1 MQRSA
6 GPAGPTVTGPTVT
19 GPPQLG
25 ISPTPLHP
33 LPGLMAAFDDGPE
46 LFVKR
51 EDLCGVAAGGCK
63 IRKLRAILPQAQSR
77 GATVVLTTGFPQSNH
92 CAMTAVAA
100 AMHGLRCEVLLRG
113 PDPGTR
119 TGNLLIEGLAG
130 TTITFIGESG
140 DDDAA
145 RRLTARMAE
154 LQAAGEVPY
163 LIPLG
168 GSTPLGAASYAT
180 AVTELTGQLGP
191 APTHLVTAAGSLG
204 TMAGLIL
211 GTWAADLDCEV
222 HGYTVLWPES
232 EALGRLDE
240 LLEAARR
247 EYFPAVTARRNYRVL
262 GSQLGAGY
270 GVPTPAGAEAARL
283 AAQSDGIL
291 LDQTYTAKAMAGLIQ
306 GIRDGGYRP
315 GDRVVFFHT
324 GGLAGLLAT
333 DERAAHPGPP

>member
-1 MQRSA
+1 VRRSA
-6 GPAGPTVTGPTVT
+6 GIPGSQVTSSL
-19 GPPQLG
+19 LG
-25 ISPTPLHP
+25 ISPTPLHSM
-33 LPGLMAAFDDGPE
+33 PGLMSVFSDGPE
-46 LFVKR
+46 VLVKR

-63 IRKLRAILPQAQSR
+63 IRKLSALLPEAKSR
-77 GATVVLTTGFPQSNH
+77 HATVILTTGFPQSNH

-130 TTITFIGESG
+130 ATITFIGESG
-140 DDDAA
+140 DDDAE
-145 RRLTARMAE
+145 RRLAEGMAR
-154 LQAAGEVPY
+154 LRAAGEVPY

-180 AVTELTGQLGP
+180 AVTELTGQLGA

-211 GTWAADLDCEV
+211 GTWAAELDCEV
-222 HGYTVLWPES
+222 HGYTVLWPEG
-232 EALGRLDE
+232 EARGRLDE
-240 LLEAARR
+240 LLDTTRQAH
-247 EYFPAVTARRNYRVL
+247 FPSVTARRNYRVF

-270 GVPTPAGAEAARL
+270 GAPTPAGQEAARL
-283 AAQSDGIL
+283 AAHRDGIL
-291 LDQTYTAKAMAGLIQ
+291 LDQTYTAKAMAGLIE
-306 GIRDGGYRP
+306 GIRDGSYRP
-315 GDRVVFFHT
+315 SDRVVFFHT

-333 DERAAHPGPP
+333 DKQATETHPRARGKE

>member
-1 MQRSA
+1 MRRSA
-6 GPAGPTVTGPTVT
+6 DMPGSQVASLL
-19 GPPQLG
+19 LG
-25 ISPTPLHP
+25 ISPTPLHRM
-33 LPGLMAAFDDGPE
+33 PGLMSGFSDGPE
-46 LFVKR
+46 VLVKR

-63 IRKLRAILPQAQSR
+63 VRKLRALLPEAR
-77 GATVVLTTGFPQSNH
+77 ARHATVILTTGFPQSNH

-100 AMHGLRCEVLLRG
+100 TMHGFRCEVFLRG

-130 TTITFIGESG
+130 TAITFVGESS
-140 DDDAA
+140 DDDVDS
-145 RRLTARMAE
+145 RLTARMAE
-154 LQAAGEVPY
+154 LRAAGEVPY

-168 GSTPLGAASYAT
+168 GSTPLGAAGYAT
-180 AVTELTGQLGP
+180 AVPELTGQLGTVT
-191 APTHLVTAAGSLG
+191 PTHLVTAAGSPG

-211 GTWAADLDCEV
+211 GVWAAGLDCEV

-232 EALGRLDE
+232 EALSRLDE
-240 LLEAARR
+240 LLDAARR
-247 EYFPAVTARRNYRVL
+247 EHFPAVTARRNYRVF

-270 GVPTPAGAEAARL
+270 GVPSPAAQEAARL
-283 AAQSDGIL
+283 AAHGDGIL

-306 GIRDGGYRP
+306 GIRDGSYRQ

-333 DERAAHPGPP
+333 DRPDGGGPQAR